1 MCISK
6 AQRDPNRPL
15 LRLAAVPAPHVDTD
29 EVVVIDQ
36 TGARYLL
43 DGQTGTLTRLS
54 VTETQMLATFF
65 EEVGRT
71 CWDTVDGFVRR
82 LQPAPSGVRAG

>member
-1 MCISK
+1 MYIGKS
-6 AQRDPNRPL
+6 QREPNRPL
-15 LRLAAVPAPHVDTD
+15 LRLAAVPAPHVTTD

-36 TGARYLL
+36 TGTRCLL

-54 VTETQMLATFF
+54 VTETQMLATYF

-71 CWDTVDGFVRR
+71 CWDTVDGFVQR
-82 LQPAPSGVRAG
+82 LQPAPTGARAG